1 MNHSYQSDKTPG
13 GEIGSPQGTILI
25 TAKKSLGS
33 RIMNW
38 WHSFASPPEPP
49 ENATVL
55 QREKHRRARAVST
68 VVFFFLP
75 VLLVG
80 VPTALTMPNP
90 WIFWVACSI
99 LVALLLAPFFNR
111 AGHVFL
117 AAILIILSLQF
128 TIMFV
133 ILVTMPLNEV
143 ALQLYDLLSLVIL
156 LALAILPLRVIWV
169 IACLDSIFVVLD
181 FLYQP
186 RTETFTQ
193 LLNHEGFIA
202 ILVRPII
209 LILFLTGVSSFLL
222 TSVAKAVR
230 QNYETEFVANIER
243 AAAQQNEVEVEA
255 KRELEES
262 IQQIVQAHTDTMN
275 GRSRERISYPEAK
288 VLWPLVGIL
297 NTLWT
302 RLQRSQQREQEFV
315 QLQEDIIAYNEVMQH
330 TLQSPE
336 KLLAPHQLQNVR
348 SPLLL
353 SIARS
358 HRELL
363 SRVLSQAGKTGGGKL

>member
-1 MNHSYQSDKTPG
+1 
-13 GEIGSPQGTILI
+13 
-25 TAKKSLGS
+25 
-33 RIMNW
+33 
-38 WHSFASPPEPP
+38 
-49 ENATVL
+49 
-55 QREKHRRARAVST
+55 
-68 VVFFFLP
+68 
-75 VLLVG
+75 
-80 VPTALTMPNP
+80 
-90 WIFWVACSI
+90 
-99 LVALLLAPFFNR
+99 LLAPFFNR